1 MAEYPTTSQRGTWA
15 ARQQIGYLMQQGVDF
30 PDCLSL
36 AAGLVDYGS
45 LPGTMVLETI
55 QELFAQP
62 RQAQLALQYGT
73 TAGSLSLRTRLIEYL
88 AELEGSNPTDLG
100 LSVDRCVITTGSQ
113 QFLDLTTQAVFNPG
127 DLCLVAAP
135 TYFVYLSTLEAAG
148 VEVQAVDCDE
158 LGMIPAALQQKLE
171 QLLAEGELPRLKMLY
186 LVSYFDNPCG
196 ITMPEHR
203 RREILQMLEDWS
215 SRQQI
220 YLLEDA
226 AYRELWFSE
235 PPPVSFYALDQSRER
250 VILTQTFSKSLSPG
264 LRTGW
269 GILPEQLVKPFLD
282 LKSVHDFGSP
292 HLNQQLI
299 ERMLQTGRYQQHVA
313 DLRRLYRE
321 KAETLWQAL
330 EQQILPHAGMSA
342 VRPEGG
348 LYVWLKV
355 PVEQHSSRF
364 DGNLFRRAASEF
376 QVMFVP
382 GELFYADHAH
392 PAAGCTMRLSF
403 GVQPLDKLAEGISRL
418 SQALQK

>member
-1 MAEYPTTSQRGTWA
+1 MTEYPATSRRGEWA
-15 ARQQIGYLMQQGVDF
+15 ARQQIGYLMQQGVDY

-45 LPGTMVLETI
+45 LPRGIVQETL
-55 QELFAQP
+55 QELFSQP
-62 RQAQLALQYGT
+62 RQAEQALQYGT
-73 TAGSLSLRTRLIEYL
+73 TAGALSLRQRLIEYL

-100 LSVDRCVITTGSQ
+100 LSAERCVITTGSQ

-148 VEVQAVDCDE
+148 VEVQAVNCDE
-158 LGMIPAALQQKLE
+158 HGLIPAALQEKLE
-171 QLLAEGELPRLKMLY
+171 QLLAHGDLSRLKMLY

-196 ITMPEHR
+196 VTIPEHR
-203 RREILQMLEDWS
+203 RREILQILEDWS

-226 AYRELWFSE
+226 AYRELWFTE
-235 PPPVSFYALDQSRER
+235 PPPVSFYALDASRER

-269 GILPEQLVKPFLD
+269 GILPERLVKPFLD

-292 HLNQQLI
+292 HLVQLLI
-299 ERMLQTGRYQQHVA
+299 DRMLQTGVYQQHVTQ
-313 DLRRLYRE
+313 LRQLYRQ
-321 KAETLWQAL
+321 KAETTWQAL
-330 EQQILPHAGMSA
+330 EHHILPSPGMTA

-348 LYVWLKV
+348 LYVWLHI
-355 PVEQHSSRF
+355 PAERHSSRF
-364 DGNLFRRAASEF
+364 EDELFRMAAGEH

-382 GELFYADHAH
+382 GELFYADRSH
-392 PAAGCTMRLSF
+392 PEASCTMRLSF
-403 GVQPLDKLAEGISRL
+403 GVQPVNQLDEGIQRL
-418 SQALQK
+418 ARALR